1 MARRSG
7 HRSLALA
14 LALYG
19 LVWSG
24 YVMVPVE
31 RHLSE
36 HAQHA
41 GHTAQHKSLAC
52 AWLCAAGAFVYTPEV
67 ELAPRFAPIAT
78 ELFHAPAAAPT
89 RGDLFAFY
97 SRPPPV

>member
-1 MARRSG
+1 MRALARN
-7 HRSLALA
+7 RSLALT
-14 LALYG
+14 LALYA

-31 RHLSE
+31 RHVSE

-52 AWLCAAGAFVYTPEV
+52 AWLCAAGAFVDAPGV
-67 ELAPRFAPIAT
+67 ELAPRLGPVDLA
-78 ELFHAPAAAPT
+78 LFQAPAAAPT
-89 RGDLFAFY
+89 RADWFAFH